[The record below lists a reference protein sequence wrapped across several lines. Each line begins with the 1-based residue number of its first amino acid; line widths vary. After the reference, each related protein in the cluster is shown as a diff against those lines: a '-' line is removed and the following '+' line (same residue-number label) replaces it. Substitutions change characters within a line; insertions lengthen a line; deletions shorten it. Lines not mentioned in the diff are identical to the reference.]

1 MIGVNSSLLTS
12 DCSELCCCSAST
24 SLSCHPTGCPS
35 GQVCKLQEGVRSCQP
50 AHGVCSITV
59 GANLT
64 TFDGAHNA
72 ISSPGVYELSS
83 RCPGIQKP
91 VPWYRVVADVQSC
104 NGNDKVVDKVHIFFE
119 DGLVT
124 VTRSNGVWVNGLR
137 VDLPANVLTSV
148 SVKRLPDGSMLVHQE
163 GGVQVRL
170 GIDGHLDVMVGDD
183 HAAILCGA
191 CGNFDGDQTND
202 KFGSQG
208 NTSVEKWEAQDF
220 SPCSS

>member
-1 MIGVNSSLLTS
+1 MNSSLLTS

-24 SLSCHPTGCPS
+24 GLSCHPTGCPS

-124 VTRSNGVWVNGLR
+124 VTRSNGVWVSLGTEGKDVFPGLSFFLSR
-137 VDLPANVLTSV
+137 YPTSWLSSGFV
-148 SVKRLPDGSMLVHQE
+148 VFPSSR
-163 GGVQVRL
+163 
-170 GIDGHLDVMVGDD
+170 
-183 HAAILCGA
+183 
-191 CGNFDGDQTND
+191 
-202 KFGSQG
+202 
-208 NTSVEKWEAQDF
+208 
-220 SPCSS
+220 SPHFFCICTCL